1 MNDRFKAFPYDGLPD
16 GIQIN
21 PGDGEWGPANIER
34 LFNMADRYEGH
45 DLVQILPAQAPDRKV
60 AIFVY
65 RRRDE

>member
-1 MNDRFKAFPYDGLPD
+1 MNDRFKAFSYNRLPD

-21 PGDGEWGPANIER
+21 LEDGEWSPANIEH
-34 LFNMADRYEGH
+34 LFNMADRYDGH